1 MKSILENPW
10 IIAIVAGL
18 IVTVVGGV
26 ILNKILKKK
35 KREKQSFELESDGEL
50 EVDKGLVVG
59 DNQDIPSSQPRK
71 HKVKLGEHSKT
82 VVKEDFI
89 IGNKKKK

>member
-1 MKSILENPW
+1 MKTILENPW

-35 KREKQSFELESDGEL
+35 KKETQSFELESDGEL
-50 EVDKGLVVG
+50 EVGKDLVVG
-59 DNQDIPSSQPRK
+59 DNQDIQSTLSRE
-71 HKVKLGEHSKT
+71 HKAKLGEDSKT

-89 IGNKKKK
+89 IGNKKMK

>member
-35 KREKQSFELESDGEL
+35 KSKKQSFELENDGKL
-50 EVDKGLVVG
+50 EVGKDLVVG
-59 DNQDIPSSQPRK
+59 DNQDIQSSQPRE
-71 HKVKLGEHSKT
+71 HKVKLGGDSNT
-82 VVKEDFI
+82 VVKDDFI